1 MSVRL
6 FFAILLLNISPFLFG
21 QTNTTINISNKNND
35 SSFYSICQINN
46 NEFWIGGENGIL
58 FRCDSNANISRSN
71 LNTEGCTILK
81 MVKQD
86 PFVFMIT
93 DSQVIFRYH
102 IPSSKLE
109 KFTMT
114 GFRKK
119 CFYDIAFLPNGKIL
133 LCGGNKQV
141 ARVKKCIPYGFIAET
156 DTSLNQIKTTWKNA
170 RKFVWSLTHENNI
183 IYASTFNGFNSRVI
197 QKSINGG
204 WKNKEKIKGIA
215 YRINADD
222 NGISAFGAENMKFRK
237 NGILYE
243 NSKTQ
248 ILRSS
253 GCIWNRKCDEQKT
266 FFVSNNGDLI
276 LKDKS
281 HNKIEKTALLKG
293 ISFYDLEKISSNK
306 WMIVGHG
313 KTIIF
318 RDLNRETLIK
328 NTE

>member
-21 QTNTTINISNKNND
+21 QINTTINISNKNND

-102 IPSSKLE
+102 LPSSKLE
-109 KFTMT
+109 KFTMS

-119 CFYDIAFLPNGKIL
+119 CFYDIALLPDGKII

-156 DTSLNQIKTTWKNA
+156 DTSLNQLKITWKNA
-170 RKFVWSLTHENNI
+170 RKFVWSLAYERNT
-183 IYASTFNGFNSRVI
+183 IYASTFNGINSRVI
-197 QKSINGG
+197 QKNINGK
-204 WKNKEKIKGIA
+204 WERKTKFKGIA
-215 YRINADD
+215 YRIYSDD
-222 NGISAFGAENMKFRK
+222 NRISAMGSENMKFRK
-237 NGILYE
+237 NGIIYE
-243 NSKTQ
+243 KANTQ
-248 ILRSS
+248 VIQSS
-253 GCIWNRKCDEQKT
+253 GCIWNRKCDDQKT
-266 FFVSNNGDLI
+266 YFVSNNGDLI
-276 LKDKS
+276 RQDKAQ
-281 HNKIEKTALLKG
+281 NTIEKTSISKG
-293 ISFYDLEKISSNK
+293 ISFYDLEKIASNK

-313 KTIIF
+313 KTILF
-318 RDLNRETLIK
+318 RDLN
-328 NTE
+328 

>member
-1 MSVRL
+1 M
-6 FFAILLLNISPFLFG
+6 NICPFLFG
-21 QTNTTINISNKNND
+21 QTNTTINISDKNND
-35 SSFYSICQINN
+35 SSFYSICQINK

-58 FRCDSNANISRSN
+58 FRCDSNANISRST

-102 IPSSKLE
+102 LPSSKLE
-109 KFTMT
+109 KFTMS

-119 CFYDIAFLPNGKIL
+119 CFYDIALLPNGKIM

-141 ARVKKCIPYGFIAET
+141 ARVKKCIPNGFIAET
-156 DTSLNQIKTTWKNA
+156 DTSLNHLKITWKNA
-170 RKFVWSLTHENNI
+170 RKFVWSLAYENNM

-197 QKSINGG
+197 QKNTNGK
-204 WKNKEKIKGIA
+204 WEKKRKFKGIA
-215 YRINADD
+215 YRIYADD
-222 NGISAFGAENMKFRK
+222 LGLSSLGAENMKFRK
-237 NGILYE
+237 NGILHE
-243 NSKTQ
+243 NEKSQ
-248 ILRSS
+248 VIQSS

-266 FFVSNNGDLI
+266 YFVSNNGDLI
-276 LKDKS
+276 LKDKAR
-281 HNKIEKTALLKG
+281 NTIEKKSIADG
-293 ISFYDLEKISSNK
+293 ISFYDLEKIASNK

-318 RDLNRETLIK
+318 RNLN
-328 NTE
+328 

>member
-1 MSVRL
+1 MSVKL

-21 QTNTTINISNKNND
+21 QINTTINISNKNND

-58 FRCDSNANISRSN
+58 FQCDSNANLSRSN

-102 IPSSKLE
+102 LPSSKLE
-109 KFTMT
+109 KFTMA

-119 CFYDIAFLPNGKIL
+119 CFYDIALLPNGKIM

-156 DTSLNQIKTTWKNA
+156 DTGLHQIKTTWKNA
-170 RKFVWSLTHENNI
+170 RKFVWSLAYEKNI
-183 IYASTFNGFNSRVI
+183 IYASTFNGFNSKII
-197 QKSINGG
+197 QKKINEK
-204 WKNKEKIKGIA
+204 WKSKTKLKGIA
-215 YRINADD
+215 YQIYADD
-222 NGISAFGAENMKFRK
+222 NGISALGAENMKFRK
-237 NGILYE
+237 NGILHE
-243 NSKTQ
+243 QTNTQ
-248 ILRSS
+248 IIHSS
-253 GCIWNRKCDEQKT
+253 GCIWNRKCDDQKKY
-266 FFVSNNGDLI
+266 FVSNNGDLI
-276 LKDKS
+276 RQDKS
-281 HNKIEKTALLKG
+281 KNTIEKTTLLKG
-293 ISFYDLEKISSNK
+293 ISFYDLEKIASNK

-318 RDLNRETLIK
+318 RELN
-328 NTE
+328 